1 MCNEIYSIPTFDCQ
15 ISLGKENQMNV
26 QRSKPLS
33 DIYNHEET
41 FSEELADHLEELEVG
56 EFEDVETESNVGTRR
71 ADIVAVGTDG
81 TLVVENQ
88 FDKADWDHWGR
99 LEAYARLNDAD
110 VAVLVAEVFEDL
122 MIVTCNLRNEDSAI
136 DWYLIKAQ
144 ANSYDELSFHHV
156 VRPAIDIP
164 IDRQPIIEYSQFWP
178 PIRNGE
184 LGDLFAGAPVRI
196 SGERQITKQ
205 VHGVVL
211 TLHLLKKRCY
221 IKLSFSGS
229 DRAERRDEIMTL
241 FPESDYKY
249 EYRDSRQYA
258 LVIFRVLD
266 KGKNNQDD
274 WPQIREALVE
284 MGTKIYNTIYESDT

>member
-1 MCNEIYSIPTFDCQ
+1 
-15 ISLGKENQMNV
+15 MNL
-26 QRSKPLS
+26 QQSKPLS
-33 DIYNHEET
+33 DICNREEA
-41 FSEELADHLEELEVG
+41 FSEDLADTLEALEVG

-71 ADIVAVGTDG
+71 ADIVAVGADG

-88 FDKADWDHWGR
+88 FRQADWDHWGR
-99 LEAYARLNDAD
+99 LEAYARLNDAN

-144 ANSYDELSFHHV
+144 ANSHDELSFHHV

-164 IDRQPIIEYSQFWP
+164 IDRQPIIDYSPFWP

-184 LGDLFAGAPVRI
+184 LGDLFVGKPVRI
-196 SGERQITKQ
+196 SPAEQITKQ
-205 VHGVVL
+205 VRGVVL
-211 TLHLLKKRCY
+211 ILRLLDNSCH

-258 LVIFRVLD
+258 LVIFPVLD

-274 WPQIREALVE
+274 WPQIREALVSL
-284 MGTKIYNTIYESDT
+284 GTDIYNTIYESDT